1 MLDVTA
7 LLSDA
12 GRSGVLKYSYAG
24 TVSCSVVSQLGPVSK
39 SNTVIVTIAA
49 RYTTRIKCN
58 I

>member
-7 LLSDA
+7 LLPDA

-39 SNTVIVTIAA
+39 SNTVIVTSASDGS
-49 RYTTRIKCN
+49 TTGASC
-58 I
+58 